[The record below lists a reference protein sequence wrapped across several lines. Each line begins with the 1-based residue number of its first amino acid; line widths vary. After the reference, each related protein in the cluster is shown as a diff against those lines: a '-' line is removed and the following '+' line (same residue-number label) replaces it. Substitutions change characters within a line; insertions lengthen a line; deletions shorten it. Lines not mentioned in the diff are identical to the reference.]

1 VTVAR
6 SSSDSNTTSYVF
18 PVLWVTSCFHIMEE
32 IGPNHSRRVYFVQ
45 VAKWRHLGRSLP
57 YSCVSAWYS
66 SANAES
72 SQVISGTPLKNV
84 VVNDVNF
91 SKRKAENIL
100 YFNKNHLTF
109 AILFKGNVL
118 RIFVN
123 KVINEYKRYV
133 TTITLT
139 VFVNWIW
146 FI

>member
-1 VTVAR
+1 
-6 SSSDSNTTSYVF
+6 
-18 PVLWVTSCFHIMEE
+18 M
-32 IGPNHSRRVYFVQ
+32 
-45 VAKWRHLGRSLP
+45 
-57 YSCVSAWYS
+57 
-66 SANAES
+66 
-72 SQVISGTPLKNV
+72 ISGTPLKNV